1 MCSLEKAIEKIIEM
15 AIEIGYEEKNAEG
28 YIDKD
33 TLVAMAMAAVRQNI
47 SLGD

>member
-1 MCSLEKAIEKIIEM
+1 MSSLEKAIEKIIEI
-15 AIEIGYEEKNAEG
+15 AIEIGYDEKDVED
-28 YIDKD
+28 YIDKE